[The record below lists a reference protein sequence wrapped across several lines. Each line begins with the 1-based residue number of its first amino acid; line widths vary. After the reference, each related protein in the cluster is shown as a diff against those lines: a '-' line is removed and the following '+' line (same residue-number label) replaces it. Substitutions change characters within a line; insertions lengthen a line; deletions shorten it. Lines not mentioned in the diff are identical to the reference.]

1 MSQTTVS
8 VYGNAAFKGM
18 LYDTRINDVMSYA
31 AEAVV
36 GFARPVQLGT
46 NKDKQVI
53 HATTGA
59 AAMGV
64 ALATHAHEQA
74 ANGDVNYTAGETV
87 SVLKVGRVWVET
99 NDAVV
104 AGAVANYH
112 VASGKF
118 TDEAVA
124 AGIEAFTQLSP
135 RFITS
140 TSAAGLAVVEIK

>member
-8 VYGNAAFKGM
+8 LYGNAAFKGM
-18 LYDTRINDVMSYA
+18 LYDIGTNDVMSYA
-31 AEAVV
+31 AEANVL
-36 GFARPVQLGT
+36 FARPVMLGT
-46 NKDKQVI
+46 NKEKQVL

-64 ALATHAHEQA
+64 ALATHSIEQA
-74 ANGDVNYTAGETV
+74 SNGDVQYAIGATV
-87 SVLKVGRVWVET
+87 SVLKRGRVWVET

-124 AGIEAFTQLSP
+124 AGIEALTQLNA
-135 RFITS
+135 RFITG
-140 TSAAGLAVVEIK
+140 TTAAGLAVVEIK